1 MGRLYRTALAYRRI
15 PTLKVRPMIFK
26 VFIYLCM
33 AYMIYAMAPDGWMQ
47 LVYWPL
53 IGMVAGIWL
62 ICKIIGA
69 IF

>member
-1 MGRLYRTALAYRRI
+1 
-15 PTLKVRPMIFK
+15 MIFK
-26 VFIYLCM
+26 IFIYLCM

-53 IGMVAGIWL
+53 IGMIAGIWL